1 MGVTVGLRGI
11 FFLAITIL
19 SSFVLAAESNKN
31 LDEKNVIDVV
41 NQAENYIHQHG
52 KNKSI
57 SEFKKNLESVFVID
71 FNGTVLVSPI
81 HPETVGTNQINFRDS
96 FGVLVVQ
103 EEIAKAKAGGG
114 WLKGRYR
121 QNHKTGKYACR
132 KLYILPMKGG
142 YFIGSWYYYPANQ
155 KEQCLF

>member
-1 MGVTVGLRGI
+1 MGLRGI
-11 FFLAITIL
+11 FLLPIIML
-19 SSFVLAAESNKN
+19 STSVLAAESKRN
-31 LDEKNVIDVV
+31 LDEQRVIDVV
-41 NQAENYIHQHG
+41 SQAEHYIHQHG
-52 KNKSI
+52 KHESI
-57 SEFKKNLESVFVID
+57 RAFKKNLASVFVID
-71 FNGTVLVSPI
+71 FNGTILVSPI

-96 FGVLVVQ
+96 SGVLVVQ

-121 QNHKTGKYACR
+121 QNHKTGKYECR
-132 KLYILPMKGG
+132 RLYIFPMRGD